1 MTSYQE
7 FLEQKKHCTE
17 YGFEPLSMPDY
28 LFDFQ
33 QAIVDWAVR
42 LGRCAIF
49 ADCGMGKTPMQLVW
63 ADNVVRKTGK
73 KVIIVAP
80 LAVSYQTIREGEKFG
95 IEVSRSSDGE
105 PSGNITITN
114 YERLHLFNSSDYV
127 GAVCDESSA
136 IKSFNGI
143 RRAIVTD
150 FVRKYQYRLLCT
162 ATAAPNDYI
171 ELGTSSEALGY
182 LDRTDM
188 ISRFFKNDERTS
200 LVAHAKWT
208 GQNGGKQIGWRLK
221 AHAIDPF
228 WKFIASWARAIRK
241 PSDYGFQDRDFHLPP
256 LHEINHI
263 IESQKTLPGMLF
275 NFDAVGLA
283 EERDE
288 QRLTIDERCNKA
300 AELTNNYDGP
310 TVLWCNLNEEA
321 KLLKKIIRESVE
333 ISGSDDEDKKES
345 AFRAFSNGEIKN
357 LITKPKIGAFGLNW
371 QHCNHEIYFPSHS
384 YEQYYQA
391 VRRCWRFGQTKP
403 VTIDI
408 VSTKSC
414 ANVIES
420 LKFKS
425 IKASEMFDKLVMFM
439 NDAMALNKRSY
450 EPMKAEV
457 PRWIASN
464 E

>member
-1 MTSYQE
+1 MDYHE
-7 FLEQKKHCTE
+7 FLESKRHCQE
-17 YGFEPLSMPDY
+17 YGFDPLDIPGY

-33 QAIVDWAVR
+33 KLITSWAIK
-42 LGRCAIF
+42 LGRAAIF

-63 ADNVVRKTGK
+63 ADNVARKTGK
-73 KVIIVAP
+73 RVLIIAP

-95 IEVSRSSDGE
+95 IEVVRSSDGT
-105 PSGNITITN
+105 PQGNITITN
-114 YERLHLFNSSDYV
+114 YERLHLFDSSDYI

-150 FVRKYQYRLLCT
+150 FVRKYRYRLLCT

-208 GQNGGKQIGWRLK
+208 GQNGGKQVGWRLK
-221 AHAIDPF
+221 AHAIEPF
-228 WKFIASWARAIRK
+228 WKWVASFARAIRK
-241 PSDYGFQDRDFHLPP
+241 PSDFGFPDNDFRLPP
-256 LHEINHI
+256 LNEVNHI
-263 IESQKTLPGMLF
+263 IDSLKTRVGMLF

-283 EERDE
+283 EEREE
-288 QRLTIDERCNKA
+288 QRLTVEERCEKA

-321 KLLKKIIRESVE
+321 KHLKRVINESVE
-333 ISGSDDEDKKES
+333 ISGSDDEEKKES
-345 AFRAFSNGEIKN
+345 VFRAFCDGKVKN

-371 QHCNHEIYFPSHS
+371 QHCDHEIYFPSHS

-391 VRRCWRFGQTKP
+391 VRRCWRFGQKKP
-403 VTIDI
+403 VTIDVI
-408 VSTKSC
+408 STKSG
-414 ANVIES
+414 ANVVES
-420 LKFKS
+420 LKYKS
-425 IKASEMFDKLVMFM
+425 QRASQMFDMLVLYM
-439 NDAMALNKRSY
+439 NDAIGINKRSY
-450 EPMKAEV
+450 EQIEAEV
-457 PRWIASN
+457 PKWIASSV
-464 E
+464 